1 MLAVGINISSYRIYV
16 VELLKSGKSFI
27 IRKMIRYEAPSNS
40 IVKGEIQDSTIVAG
54 SLKDIWRKYKLSDR
68 KVFIGI
74 ANQKV
79 IAKEVKIP
87 VVDDTEI
94 RNSIN
99 YQINDF
105 IPIPKNNIIYDY
117 YVVEKEE
124 NFSKLMLVG
133 TLKSMID
140 DVVKSFKNAGLLA
153 QAIDLNCFALYRTIN
168 YISSVEKNIK
178 VKKPDTFCAVYLGR
192 EMSIIEMIQN
202 NDLKYPR
209 FTSTSIT
216 SFIDRI
222 YKEVKKDNK
231 YCEEIISK
239 FDFKSLFIKKTV
251 KEEVK
256 KEDTKDSS
264 VKSREKDDKKL
275 IKDNIEST
283 VDSKDIIEIMKDT
296 ADHLIEEIKL
306 SIEHFLQENP
316 KYKIGKIILTGEYI
330 KNIDKYIEQE
340 IEYKVELLN
349 IADYFSLKY
358 LERNLEYKGKDLNYL
373 LDPLAIGMAL
383 RGLNK

>member
-1 MLAVGINISSYRIYV
+1 MLAVGINLSSYRIYV

-178 VKKPDTFCAVYLGR
+178 IKKPDTFCAVYLGR

-264 VKSREKDDKKL
+264 VKSREKDDKKSV
-275 IKDNIEST
+275 KDNIEST

>member
-1 MLAVGINISSYRIYV
+1 
-16 VELLKSGKSFI
+16 
-27 IRKMIRYEAPSNS
+27 
-40 IVKGEIQDSTIVAG
+40 
-54 SLKDIWRKYKLSDR
+54 
-68 KVFIGI
+68 
-74 ANQKV
+74 
-79 IAKEVKIP
+79 
-87 VVDDTEI
+87 
-94 RNSIN
+94 
-99 YQINDF
+99 
-105 IPIPKNNIIYDY
+105 
-117 YVVEKEE
+117 
-124 NFSKLMLVG
+124 MLVG

-140 DVVKSFKNAGLLA
+140 DVVKSFKNAGLIA

-192 EMSIIEMIQN
+192 EMSIIEMIQDN
-202 NDLKYPR
+202 NLKYPR

-239 FDFKSLFIKKTV
+239 FDFKSLFIKKAV

-256 KEDTKDSS
+256 KEGTKDSA
-264 VKSREKDDKKL
+264 VKSREKDNKKI

-283 VDSKDIIEIMKDT
+283 VDSKDIIEIMRDT

-306 SIEHFLQENP
+306 SIEHFLQENS